1 MKKIFADTC
10 YWLAILNPR
19 DNLHQKAEQ
28 VSKSLSPIFIV
39 TSEMVL
45 TELLNTFA
53 VRGEQL
59 RIAAAQIAEQL
70 KSAPNC
76 EVVPQTSLQ
85 FSKALD
91 RYQSRPD
98 KRWSITDCSS
108 FLIMEEKLI
117 TEALTFDEH
126 FLQAGFHALLR
137 DTFRM

>member
-126 FLQAGFHALLR
+126 FL
-137 DTFRM
+137 